1 MKKRNRRG
9 GLIKIQKTDIMS
21 RQAPEGLFRVI
32 GVSDNPESVWIEGTF
47 ADFKSAKTLVDKKVD
62 QGVHYYIHSDSNRI
76 LYRG

>member
-9 GLIKIQKTDIMS
+9 GLIKIQKTDIIS
-21 RQAPEGLFRVI
+21 RQAPAGLFRVI

-47 ADFKSAKTLVDKKVD
+47 ADFKSAKVLVDKKAD
-62 QGVHYYIHSDSNRI
+62 QGVHYYIHSDANRI